1 MCIYPPAS
9 SDYFD
14 LVKCIRWNSK
24 IDQEDSRKDFEKLF
38 VKWCLAARKVNS
50 K

>member
-1 MCIYPPAS
+1 MCISSPAS
-9 SDYFD
+9 SDYFESA
-14 LVKCIRWNSK
+14 KFIRSISK